1 MNSHHLL
8 TNFMNEAA
16 KNKNILASHIS
27 LYSAILCYCDKEGD
41 LESSFHVNRREL
53 MRFSKL
59 ASTATYHKC
68 MKDLVKYD
76 FIIYEPSYHP
86 QLGSQVSLSKEL

>member
-1 MNSHHLL
+1 MTSHDLL
-8 TNFMNEAA
+8 ANFMNDAS

-27 LYSAILCYCDKEGD
+27 LYSAILCYFNKEGN

-53 MRFSKL
+53 MRLSKL

-68 MKDLVKYD
+68 MKDLVKYE
-76 FIIYEPSYHP
+76 FIIYVPSYHP
-86 QLGSQVSLSKEL
+86 QLGSRVSLN

>member
-1 MNSHHLL
+1 MNSANLL
-8 TNFMNEAA
+8 ASFMNQAS

-27 LYSAILCYCDKEGD
+27 LYSAILCYFNKEGD

-53 MRFSKL
+53 MRLSKL
-59 ASTATYHKC
+59 SSTATYHKC

>member
-1 MNSHHLL
+1 MTSHDLL
-8 TNFMNEAA
+8 ATFMNEAS

-27 LYSAILCYCDKEGD
+27 LYSAILCYFNKEGN

-53 MRFSKL
+53 MRLSKL

-68 MKDLVKYD
+68 MKDLVKYE
-76 FIIYEPSYHP
+76 FIIYVPSYHP
-86 QLGSQVSLSKEL
+86 QLGSQIILN